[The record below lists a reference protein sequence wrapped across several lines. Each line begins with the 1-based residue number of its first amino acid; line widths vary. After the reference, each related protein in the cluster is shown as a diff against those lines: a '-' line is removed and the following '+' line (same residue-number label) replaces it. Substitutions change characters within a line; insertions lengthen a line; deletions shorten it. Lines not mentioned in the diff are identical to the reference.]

1 MYPDIKSDPRVVP
14 GLAHLFYR
22 PEPKKKRPAGA
33 RYSLDRV
40 EHRVEDMPRGEFT
53 SADVAKLL
61 CLSIESARLI
71 CTDAVNAGL
80 LQIVRRERQLKI
92 YKKVSA

>member
-1 MYPDIKSDPRVVP
+1 MYPDIKSAPRVVP

-22 PEPKKKRPAGA
+22 PEPKKRRPAGA

-80 LQIVRRERQLKI
+80 LRIVRREGQR
-92 YKKVSA
+92 KVFRKAGS